1 MHSQITGMRR
11 MPDISAHA
19 SSVVRAVII
28 NVSDAGRC
36 KKEEW
41 NGRRMEKDDLRL
53 LYDMLRT

>member
-1 MHSQITGMRR
+1 MHSQITDMRGL
-11 MPDISAHA
+11 PDLSAHA
-19 SSVVRAVII
+19 RII